1 MIRKLVNYIGIAAL
15 VVWLSGCGKDP
26 LNTNTDGELDYSKM
40 QHITLSSISTTIS
53 SEQRA
58 EIKATTNTTPLA
70 VGKTFR
76 LYAFPKGVTDI
87 NKLITTRTY
96 TISSVAG
103 EPVLDPNQENL
114 FLPIGNIDIF
124 LVGPVRHDLNEGK
137 IDVNNN
143 PLPPNWVDVAT
154 PNGVEPRFGADLVSS
169 KTELNIKVGANQF
182 QAQPLVHRMALMEV
196 VVKRPTDATYTD
208 LNVTSISVMNQTLT
222 GIFEF
227 NATGGEITPAD
238 EGTTTLSPVIR
249 ATISNEEFRG
259 TMYVIPRKSTQLR
272 IGVFLTCKISGAVVD
287 RRMESGIMTEP
298 IVAGQMN
305 RFITKPYLSDQLIFR
320 LRLLP
325 WDDVSAEDIEVP
337 SLGGVLFDYS
347 GSDAPRLI
355 DGKMCIPDRSG
366 NNRHG
371 ELVGDIRYNAEEKYY
386 YAAANGA
393 YIKVPDL
400 GKVPVYT
407 LEITAASKRGAQT
420 VPTSFS
426 DNVATRTLSVHL
438 PWENNTI
445 FLDAGDMSSNRLSY
459 DYSKNDLAIMENLAV
474 YAFTRTSV
482 NVISI
487 YRNGVK
493 LATKTGV
500 AHDGL
505 MTENKLLWWQ
515 QGNKLN
521 GEFKMYAA
529 RMTTKIDE
537 TAMKNNY
544 RNDIANFIGVTV
556 DKEYSKRDYIEDGL
570 ILDLRGTK
578 NYIIANGRYAWPDA
592 SKTKNHAL
600 VMSGY
605 MPEKG
610 SDYYSFRGYEYM
622 QLLHTLGALQNFTVE
637 VVAKLGSGDKHTLL
651 NFGHK
656 PEGGDP
662 SRQFSLH
669 FPYNNIQS
677 YSPYS
682 TVNLSMPDGTLPY
695 TYTYMRANPSQ
706 WSIARY
712 NNGGK
717 SFLEAWLNGG
727 FAKSNSRSEIPIKE
741 LRYCFIGSNGT
752 ALPQY
757 YNSSVYAIRV
767 YDRVLTKLER
777 QHNYQ
782 TDKVKYNLVP

>member
-1 MIRKLVNYIGIAAL
+1 MILKLVNYIGIAAL
-15 VVWLSGCGKDP
+15 VVGLSGCGKDT
-26 LNTNTDGELDYSKM
+26 LNRNADGELDYSKI
-40 QHITLSSISTTIS
+40 QPITLSSISTTIS
-53 SEQRA
+53 SEQEA
-58 EIKATTNTTPLA
+58 EVKATTNTTPLA

-114 FLPIGNIDIF
+114 FLPIGDIDIF
-124 LVGPVRHDLNEGK
+124 LVGPLKHDLNEGK

-143 PLPPNWVDVAT
+143 PLTPDWVDVAT
-154 PNGVEPRFGADLVSS
+154 PNGVEPRFGADLISS

-196 VVKRPTDATYTD
+196 VVKRPTDAKYTD
-208 LNVTSISVMNQTLT
+208 LNVTAISVMNQTLT
-222 GIFEF
+222 GAFEF
-227 NATGGEITPAD
+227 NATGGQITPAD

-249 ATISNEEFRG
+249 TTIPNEEFRCK
-259 TMYVIPRKSTQLR
+259 MYVIPRKNTQLR
-272 IGVFLTCKISGAVVD
+272 IGVFLTCKISGEEVD

-298 IVAGQMN
+298 LVAGQMN

-337 SLGGVLFDYS
+337 ALGGMLFDYS
-347 GSDAPRLI
+347 GLDAPRLI
-355 DGKMCIPDRSG
+355 DGKMCVPDRSG

-371 ELVGDIRYNAEEKYY
+371 ELVGNIRYNAEEKYY
-386 YAAANGA
+386 YAATQGA

-407 LEITAASKRGAQT
+407 LEITAASKRGALT

-426 DNVATRTLSVHL
+426 DHVSPRTLSVHL
-438 PWENNTI
+438 PWEGNTI
-445 FLDAGDMSSNRLSY
+445 FFDAGDMASNRVSY
-459 DYSKNDLAIMENLAV
+459 NYSQNDLTIMDNLAV

-482 NVISI
+482 NAISI
-487 YRNGVK
+487 YRNGV
-493 LATKTGV
+493 LLTAKTGV

-515 QGNKLN
+515 QDNKLN

-529 RMTTKIDE
+529 RMATNVNNAAI
-537 TAMKNNY
+537 KNNY
-544 RNDIANFIGVTV
+544 RNDIANFVGVTV
-556 DKEYSKRDYIEDGL
+556 DKEYIRRDYIEDGL
-570 ILDLRGTK
+570 ILDLRGEK
-578 NYIIANGRYAWPDA
+578 GYIVANGRYAWPDV

-600 VMSGY
+600 VMNTTT
-605 MPEKG
+605 PTKG
-610 SDYYSFRGYEYM
+610 SNYYTFSGSQYM

-637 VVAKLGSGDKHTLL
+637 VVAKLGSGGGHTLL
-651 NFGHK
+651 NFGHR

-669 FPYNNIQS
+669 FPYNTIQS

-682 TVNLSMPDGTLPY
+682 TFNLSMPDGSLPY

-712 NNGGK
+712 NDGGK

-727 FAKSNSRSEIPIKE
+727 FAKSNSKNEIRIKE
-741 LRYCFIGSNGT
+741 LRYCFIGTNGP